1 MTYLNTLKY
10 WRNSLADASRPA
22 IKLNEGK
29 VSYYFAELPDVNLQ
43 LGRLD
48 DKLAAQ
54 IISVES
60 HKVNN
65 QKGIKDEKDA
75 DWIQLKQVS
84 VLISPFLINS
94 KFAHNKSIQDENF
107 MMPFLI
113 RANLKLNG
121 ELSIPDAPAPYICRD
136 YLEPLPPQSIDYL
149 FANINDVD
157 KIFSDEFV
165 GTEWNQYYHHLTRQF
180 TSITGQSIET
190 YVPLDYDKI
199 ERITIIVD
207 ESIQMA
213 ADGIIKLYDHLIHLN
228 QDHAPLL
235 ENLIQPKLRDT
246 RSIIPYKDFVRESS
260 RHLGQMGYEYPL
272 SITQRQ
278 SLYEINKMQEAEILA
293 VNGPP
298 GTGKTTLLQS
308 IVANEVVKSAI
319 QGEEPTL
326 ILACSTNN
334 QAVTNIVDSFQ
345 NVKVR
350 PGLLY
355 KRWIPAIS
363 SFALFLPSASKV
375 IEGDI
380 PYLKMKDGINTKIE
394 NQSFLNK
401 AKSSFLDFFHKLF
414 PDVNKNNAA
423 EVAGFLREKLISHQK
438 NLKLGVEYWE
448 SYLSIEKELRQLH
461 YQKDIE
467 LEDTEFTSKI
477 NNVKQHLTAFEKQ
490 KNDYFLK
497 EPWWIKIFCFLP
509 FIGRIREQQ
518 LRSLFRNFD
527 FDLTAINLRTITSVD
542 LFFESKF
549 KLIKQIE
556 KKCIEWNNWKRNNH
570 IHANPPQ
577 TEKLYQA
584 VGNEKVN
591 YFFNELETNIK
602 NDMFFLAI
610 HYWEARWLV
619 AMQDALIDGN
629 HWNTT
634 GPLALQRWRRFSM
647 LFPCFV
653 STFYMAPKYFQ
664 KLKFAGKDAAGK
676 NKWDG
681 DPLVSAI
688 DYLIVDESGQVTP
701 EVGAATFSLAKK
713 AVVVGDTLQIDP
725 VWSVTKL
732 VDKANYYK
740 HDLAQIDD
748 DYFAASDLSFLCSTG
763 SVMKLAQKSSPHHEK
778 KTLAKGLWLTEHRR
792 CYNEI
797 IDYCNVL
804 AYKGLLLP
812 KKGKAPKDL
821 VLPPMSFIH
830 HSCETDPS
838 AVSKSN
844 KGEAKEIATWIKE
857 NGPRILDYYQ
867 NQENASAIEENRQA
881 KHLLLGDLVAIVTPF
896 TLQKSVLK
904 SVLQRSGVSMKNLT
918 VGTVHALQG
927 AERSII
933 LFSSVYGPN
942 MANSSFFYDIGPNML
957 NVAVS
962 RAKDSF
968 IMFGHEGLYK
978 NSSSM
983 KPSNLL
989 YNHIGNNS

>member
-22 IKLNEGK
+22 IKLKEGK

-43 LGRLD
+43 LGRVD

-60 HKVNN
+60 LKVNN
-65 QKGIKDEKDA
+65 QKGIKEEKDA

-190 YVPLDYDKI
+190 YVPLDYEKI

-228 QDHAPLL
+228 KDKLSLL
-235 ENLIQPKLRDT
+235 GNLIQPKGREVRPL
-246 RSIIPYKDFVRESS
+246 IPYKDFVQENTK
-260 RHLGQMGYEYPL
+260 HLGQMGYEYPL

-278 SLYEINKMQEAEILA
+278 SLYEINKMQEGEILA
-293 VNGPP
+293 INGPP

-308 IVANEVVKSAI
+308 VIANEVVKSAI
-319 QGEEPTL
+319 KGEEPTV

-350 PGLLY
+350 SGLLY

-375 IEGDI
+375 VEDDI

-394 NQSFLNK
+394 NQPFLNK
-401 AKSSFLDFFHKLF
+401 AKSSFLDCFHESF
-414 PDVNKNNAA
+414 PDDKKNDIA
-423 EVAGFLREKLISHQK
+423 EVAMFLREKLISHQS
-438 NLKLGVEYWE
+438 NLKLGADYWK
-448 SYLSIEKELRQLH
+448 SYLSIESELRQLH
-461 YQKDIE
+461 YQKDIQ
-467 LEDTEFTSKI
+467 LEDVYFTSKI
-477 NNVKQHLTAFEKQ
+477 NDVKQHLTAFERQ
-490 KNDYFLK
+490 KNDYFFK

-518 LRSLFRNFD
+518 LKSLFREFN
-527 FDLTAINLRTITSVD
+527 FDLTAINLRKIDAID

-549 KLIKQIE
+549 NLIKQIE
-556 KKCIEWNNWKRNNH
+556 KKCIEWDNWKNKNTIR
-570 IHANPPQ
+570 ANPPQ
-577 TEKLYQA
+577 TEKVYQEI
-584 VGNEKVN
+584 GNEKEN
-591 YFFNELETNIK
+591 YFFNELETDIK
-602 NDMFFLAI
+602 NDMFFLAT
-610 HYWEARWLV
+610 HYWEARWLIE
-619 AMQDALIDGN
+619 MQEALIEN
-629 HWNTT
+629 NYWKSI
-634 GPLALQRWRRFSM
+634 GPLALRKWRRFSM

-664 KLKFAGKDAAGK
+664 KLKFADQDAGGKS
-676 NKWDG
+676 KWDSE
-681 DPLVSAI
+681 PLVAAI

-713 AVVVGDTLQIDP
+713 AIVVGDTLQIDP

-740 HDLAQIDD
+740 HDLAQIDE
-748 DYFAASDLSFLCSTG
+748 DYFAASDLGFLCSTG

-778 KTLAKGLWLTEHRR
+778 KTLSKGLWLTEHRR

-821 VLPPMSFIH
+821 VVAPMSFIH
-830 HSCETDPS
+830 HNYETDPS

-844 KGEAKEIATWIKE
+844 RGEAKEIATWIKQNE
-857 NGPRILDYYQ
+857 LRIIDYYQ
-867 NQENASAIEENRQA
+867 EQENKAAVKENRQA
-881 KHLLLGDLVAIVTPF
+881 KQLILGDLIAIVTPF
-896 TLQKSVLK
+896 ALQKSVLK
-904 SVLQRSGVSMKNLT
+904 SVLQSSGVSMKNLT
-918 VGTVHALQG
+918 IGTVHALQG

-933 LFSSVYGPN
+933 IFSSVYGPN
-942 MANSSFFYDIGPNML
+942 MASSSFFYDMGPNML

-983 KPSNLL
+983 KPSNVL
-989 YNHIGNNS
+989 YNHIENN

>member
-10 WRNSLADASRPA
+10 WRNSLADATRPA
-22 IKLNEGK
+22 IKLKEGK
-29 VSYYFAELPDVNLQ
+29 VSYYFAELSDINLQ
-43 LGRLD
+43 LGRVD
-48 DKLAAQ
+48 HKLAAQ
-54 IISVES
+54 IISGES
-60 HKVNN
+60 QRLNN
-65 QKGIKDEKDA
+65 LKGIKDAKDP
-75 DWIQLKQVS
+75 DWIHLEQVS
-84 VLISPFLINS
+84 VLISPFLINN
-94 KFAHNKSIQDENF
+94 KFAHNKSIQDKNF

-113 RANLKLNG
+113 RANLKRSG
-121 ELSIPDAPAPYICRD
+121 ELLIPDESAPYVCRD

-157 KIFSDEFV
+157 KVFSDEFL
-165 GTEWNQYYHHLTRQF
+165 GTTWHQYYHHLARQF
-180 TSITGQSIET
+180 TSITDQAIET
-190 YVPLDYDKI
+190 YVPLDYEKI
-199 ERITIIVD
+199 ERFTIIVD

-235 ENLIQPKLRDT
+235 ENLIQPKDREV
-246 RSIIPYKDFVRESS
+246 RSLIPYRDFVKESTQ
-260 RHLGQMGYEYPL
+260 HLGQMGYEYPL

-278 SLYEINKMQEAEILA
+278 SLYEINNMHQGEILA

-319 QGEEPTL
+319 QGEKPTL

-345 NVKVR
+345 NVKVKQ
-350 PGLLY
+350 GVLY
-355 KRWIPAIS
+355 ERWIPAIS
-363 SFALFLPSASKV
+363 SFALFLPSTSKV

-380 PYLKMKDGINTKIE
+380 PYLKMREGINTIIE
-394 NQSFLNK
+394 NQP
-401 AKSSFLDFFHKLF
+401 FLDKARNTFLDCFQTSF
-414 PDVNKNNAA
+414 PDNKKDNANTA
-423 EVAGFLREKLISHQK
+423 AAFLRDELINHQR
-438 NLKLGVEYWE
+438 NLNLGADYWA
-448 SYLSIEKELRQLH
+448 SYLSIENELGQLH
-461 YQKDIE
+461 YKKDIQ
-467 LEDTEFTSKI
+467 LADRDFSSKVKD
-477 NNVKQHLTAFEKQ
+477 VKQHLLAFEKQ

-497 EPWWIKIFCFLP
+497 EPWWIKLFCFLP

-518 LRSLFRNFD
+518 LRGLFREFD
-527 FDLTAINLRTITSVD
+527 FDLTTINLRQIAAIDS
-542 LFFESKF
+542 FFESKF
-549 KLIKQIE
+549 KLISQIE
-556 KKCIEWNNWKRNNH
+556 KKCIEWDNWKINNS

-634 GPLALQRWRRFSM
+634 GPLALQRWTRFSM

-713 AVVVGDTLQIDP
+713 AIVVGDTLQIDP

-740 HDLAQIDD
+740 HDLAKIDD
-748 DYFAASDLSFLCSTG
+748 DYFAASDLGFLCSTG

-821 VLPPMSFIH
+821 VLAPMSFIH
-830 HSCETDPS
+830 HNYETDPS

-844 KGEAKEIATWIKE
+844 RGEAKEIATWIKQNE
-857 NGPRILDYYQ
+857 PRIIDYYQ
-867 NQENASAIEENRQA
+867 EQENKAATKENRQT
-881 KHLLLGDLVAIVTPF
+881 KQLIIGDLVAIVTPF

-918 VGTVHALQG
+918 IGTVHALQG

-933 LFSSVYGPN
+933 IFSSVYGSN

-989 YNHIGNNS
+989 YNHIENN